1 MPEAS
6 LPEKYYYL
14 GRSCLG
20 VFQLSPSSR
29 GVRKST
35 THHMDTSRPLA
46 RSGLMGRTAPFG
58 LATCLAFALVPI
70 QPLGDHMVE
79 LLLAAVISVLIIG
92 AVVLFPWDNHSSYL
106 QAIPPLA
113 FFAVIPFLRQAEG
126 GAGSGYGLLALLPI
140 LWLALY
146 GTRFQLTLAIATLI
160 TVFAVPI
167 VMLGEP
173 RYPPTEWRRVLIWA
187 SLGPL
192 IGFTVQRLVTEIRRL
207 VARLNEV
214 ARLDALTGMPNRRA
228 WDEELTRELS
238 RAQRSGKP
246 VSVAVLDLDNFMAF
260 NDVNGH
266 RAGDQFLKDVAA
278 ACDEQIKDI
287 DLIARYGDDEFALLL
302 TDCALDEAHA
312 VVERVRRRALEDQT
326 CSVGLACWDRSETAE
341 ELVTRANNMLDEVSK
356 AKADRAALVKL
367 GFYGQ
372 VAR

>member
-1 MPEAS
+1 
-6 LPEKYYYL
+6 
-14 GRSCLG
+14 
-20 VFQLSPSSR
+20 
-29 GVRKST
+29 
-35 THHMDTSRPLA
+35 
-46 RSGLMGRTAPFG
+46 
-58 LATCLAFALVPI
+58 
-70 QPLGDHMVE
+70 MVE

-92 AVVLFPWDNHSSYL
+92 AVVLFPWDKHSSYL